1 MNKVVLAV
9 GAHPDDIEF
18 SSAGTLLQLR
28 EKGWEIRIQVS
39 SRSGNR
45 GPTLAGSSKFGPDRG
60 CDHAP
65 TTSFLSFA
73 PLENALQDEIIRS
86 FAE

>member
-28 EKGWEIRIQVS
+28 EKGWEIHMWNLAN
-39 SRSGNR
+39 GN
-45 GPTLAGSSKFGPDRG
+45 AGSKSRPAAEIADQRWQEAQNSARIVGAIMHP
-60 CDHAP
+60 
-65 TTSFLSFA
+65 
-73 PLENALQDEIIRS
+73 PL
-86 FAE
+86 F